1 MGGANGRQAGL
12 PRQPWRR
19 RSRRLT
25 EKIARRSIPPGSHS
39 MKTGAINTQ
48 YVLHDRNCR
57 FDVSRLPVT
66 SHVAAENASGHKR
79 RSSHR
84 NG

>member
-1 MGGANGRQAGL
+1 
-12 PRQPWRR
+12 
-19 RSRRLT
+19 
-25 EKIARRSIPPGSHS
+25 
-39 MKTGAINTQ
+39 MKNGAINTQ

-66 SHVAAENASGHKR
+66 SHDAAENASGHKR